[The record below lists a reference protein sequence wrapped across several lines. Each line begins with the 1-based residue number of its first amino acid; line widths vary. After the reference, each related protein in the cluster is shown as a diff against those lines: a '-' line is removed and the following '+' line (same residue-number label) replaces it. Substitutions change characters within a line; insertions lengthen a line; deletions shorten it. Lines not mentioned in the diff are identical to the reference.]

1 VSAASAAYIKLAE
14 YLTRFRTTAL
24 ELPSRQDVV
33 QYWSGIGF
41 MLDGR
46 VYVAPLEQV
55 SEILMSTP
63 YTRLPGVHHWMKG
76 VANVRGRLMAV
87 MDLAGFL
94 DKKTSLQEKRRRHLV
109 IDHGELYTGL
119 TVDEVYGMQ
128 HFAVDTFTDQPEGVD
143 DAARP
148 FVEGAY
154 MRDGEQ
160 WLVFNLMQLATDPRF
175 LQVARAG

>member
-1 VSAASAAYIKLAE
+1 MSSASAAYIKLAE
-14 YLTRFRTTAL
+14 YLARFRSTAL
-24 ELPSRQDVV
+24 DLPSRQDVV

-63 YTRLPGVHHWMKG
+63 YTRLPGVHSWMKG

-94 DKKTSLQEKRRRHLV
+94 DKKAPLKDKRRRHLV
-109 IDHGELYTGL
+109 IDHDELYTGL
-119 TVDEVYGMQ
+119 TVDEVYGIQ
-128 HFAVDTFTDQPEGVD
+128 HFAVDTFTDQPEGID
-143 DAARP
+143 DAVRP

-154 MRDGEQ
+154 LRDGEQ
-160 WLVFNLMQLATDPRF
+160 WLVFSLMQLASDPRF